1 MVQPIRPNEASGIYQ
16 RVVGS
21 AADAADRT
29 SDGTRRADGASVG
42 GRRDEVTISN
52 QGQTLRRLI
61 DQVRAQPDLRADRV
75 AELRAQVASGEY
87 RVDGDALAELLIDEG
102 LR

>member
-1 MVQPIRPNEASGIYQ
+1 MVQPIRPNEASSIYQ

-21 AADAADRT
+21 AAEAADRA
-29 SDGTRRADGASVG
+29 SGGTRRADGAAVA
-42 GRRDEVTISN
+42 GRRDEVTISS

-61 DQVRAQPDLRADRV
+61 DQVRAQPDLRAGRV
-75 AELRAQVASGEY
+75 AELRAQIASGEY
-87 RVDGDALAELLIDEG
+87 RVDGDALAELLVDGG